1 MSSVCES
8 FKQRFF
14 IVFLVYFTYMRLK
27 TFLIIFGLWVAF
39 LPHVGFSIAT
49 ENVLFSISG
58 FICIVASFYVAAIED
73 RHQNKRIIKDSNLT
87 QVSEKISNKLRFIRP
102 AKSTPKKQATER
114 VAVSTANKESQVFE
128 NQAPEEDDGRPRIRK
143 AVSDVKINMDSVD
156 DIVS

>member
-1 MSSVCES
+1 MSSIFES

-14 IVFLVYFTYMRLK
+14 IVFLVYYTYMRLK

-39 LPHVGFSIAT
+39 LPHIGFSIAT

-87 QVSEKISNKLRFIRP
+87 QVSEKISNKLRFVRP
-102 AKSTPKKQATER
+102 IKSTSTKRTVENQTAPAPHTESE
-114 VAVSTANKESQVFE
+114 AFE
-128 NQAPEEDDGRPRIRK
+128 NPIPEDDGRPRIRK